1 MVGGGRGAFIGGVH
15 RIAAQIDG
23 QIELVCG
30 AFSSDPEKSKASGR
44 DFFLPE
50 SRCYGS
56 FEEMIAINDGQR
68 ATARK
73 NVLDLFD
80 KAMAKA
86 TA

>member
-1 MVGGGRGAFIGGVH
+1 MFIM
-15 RIAAQIDG
+15 
-23 QIELVCG
+23 
-30 AFSSDPEKSKASGR
+30 GR
-44 DFFLPE
+44 DSP
-50 SRCYGS
+50 YAA

-86 TA
+86 NA